1 MTSVTLAPIGLVCGG
16 RTQIFEDNWGG
27 EIARLI
33 LDPDAL
39 DPDATSGVAASRRM
53 QLRRRAL
60 AFIAGALLLARVS
73 GEVSHLAHAKRAAV
87 SLLAASTVNADKVRV
102 S

>member
-1 MTSVTLAPIGLVCGG
+1 MTSVTLTQIGLVCGG

-33 LDPDAL
+33 LDPDVI
-39 DPDATSGVAASRRM
+39 DPDATSGLAASRRM
-53 QLRRRAL
+53 QLRPRAL
-60 AFIAGALLLARVS
+60 ALIAGALLLARVS
-73 GEVSHLAHAKRAAV
+73 GEVSHLAHANRAAV
-87 SLLAASTVNADKVRV
+87 SLRAASTVNADRGRV